1 MKKIVPFNKDILFEN
16 TLAQISSISLD
27 HNLKLKDKNLISG
40 EFKITGTYK
49 ISSASLTTDNFE
61 YNLPFDISID
71 KKYNT
76 SDITIDINDFYYEI
90 KDDKM
95 LSISIEISIDGLKE
109 IEKVRE
115 TKLEENIINN
125 EAEENKVEEES
136 IKSVFSDL
144 DNNERYVTYKVHVV
158 KENDTVLL
166 ISEKYGVTKEE
177 LEKYNNLNNLNIFD
191 KIIIPSNET

>member
-49 ISSASLTTDNFE
+49 MTSASLTTDNFE

-90 KDDKM
+90 KDDKI
-95 LSISIEISIDGLKE
+95 LSIDIEIVIGGLKE

-125 EAEENKVEEES
+125 ITEENKAEEEN

-158 KENDTVLL
+158 KENDTILS

-177 LEKYNNLNNLNIFD
+177 LEKYNDLNNLNIFD

>member
-16 TLAQISSISLD
+16 TLAQISSIALD

-49 ISSASLTTDNFE
+49 MTSASLTTDNFE

-90 KDDKM
+90 KDDKI
-95 LSISIEISIDGLKE
+95 LSIDIEIVIGGLKE

-125 EAEENKVEEES
+125 ITEENKAE
-136 IKSVFSDL
+136 
-144 DNNERYVTYKVHVV
+144 Y
-158 KENDTVLL
+158 
-166 ISEKYGVTKEE
+166 
-177 LEKYNNLNNLNIFD
+177 
-191 KIIIPSNET
+191 

>member
-49 ISSASLTTDNFE
+49 MTSASLTTDNFE

-90 KDDKM
+90 KDDKI
-95 LSISIEISIDGLKE
+95 LSIDIEIVIGGLKE

-125 EAEENKVEEES
+125 ITEENKAEEEN

-144 DNNERYVTYKVHVV
+144 DNNERYVTYKIHVV
-158 KENDTVLL
+158 KENDTILS

-177 LEKYNNLNNLNIFD
+177 LEKYNDLNNLNIFD

>member
-16 TLAQISSISLD
+16 TLAQISSIALD

-49 ISSASLTTDNFE
+49 MTSASLTTDNFE

-90 KDDKM
+90 KDDKI
-95 LSISIEISIDGLKE
+95 LSIDIEIVIGGLKE

-125 EAEENKVEEES
+125 TTEENKAEEEN

-158 KENDTVLL
+158 KENDTILS

-177 LEKYNNLNNLNIFD
+177 LEKYNDLNNLNIFD

>member
-16 TLAQISSISLD
+16 TLAQISSIALD

-49 ISSASLTTDNFE
+49 MTSASLTTDNFE

-90 KDDKM
+90 KDDKI
-95 LSISIEISIDGLKE
+95 LSIDIEIVIGGLKE

-125 EAEENKVEEES
+125 ITEENKAEEEN

-158 KENDTVLL
+158 KENDTILS

-177 LEKYNNLNNLNIFD
+177 LEKYNDLNNLNIFD

>member
-71 KKYNT
+71 KKYST

-90 KDDKM
+90 KDDKI
-95 LSISIEISIDGLKE
+95 LSISIEISIEGLKE

-125 EAEENKVEEES
+125 IAEENKTEED

-158 KENDTVLL
+158 KENDTILS

-177 LEKYNNLNNLNIFD
+177 LEKYNDLNNLNIFD